1 MLDYDKCAV
10 MVRTVY
16 IGMNIPILYTGVLM
30 HYYEKANYILQ
41 RFNRQD
47 KLHIYD
53 MMWLKRMNSIKVVGH
68 NVTVLT
74 CLK

>member
-1 MLDYDKCAV
+1 
-10 MVRTVY
+10 
-16 IGMNIPILYTGVLM
+16 M

-41 RFNRQD
+41 RFNSQD
-47 KLHIYD
+47 KLHIYG
-53 MMWLKRMNSIKVVGH
+53 MKWLKQMNSIKVVGH

>member
-1 MLDYDKCAV
+1 
-10 MVRTVY
+10 
-16 IGMNIPILYTGVLM
+16 M

-41 RFNRQD
+41 RFNHQD

-53 MMWLKRMNSIKVVGH
+53 MKWLKRMNSIKVVGH

>member
-1 MLDYDKCAV
+1 
-10 MVRTVY
+10 
-16 IGMNIPILYTGVLM
+16 M
-30 HYYEKANYILQ
+30 HYYEKANYVLQ

-47 KLHIYD
+47 NLHIYNTK
-53 MMWLKRMNSIKVVGH
+53 WLNRMNSIKVVGH

>member
-1 MLDYDKCAV
+1 
-10 MVRTVY
+10 
-16 IGMNIPILYTGVLM
+16 M

-53 MMWLKRMNSIKVVGH
+53 ISGLSG
-68 NVTVLT
+68 
-74 CLK
+74 